1 MEEATWE
8 EELVFKGKFPTF
20 SLASPCG
27 KFIVEETKRH
37 VGGKK
42 RGQLEK
48 VLTVLDGTNR
58 KRGGRKG
65 QVGYWW
71 MRGVILGLCSVT

>member
-27 KFIVEETKRH
+27 KFIVEETKR
-37 VGGKK
+37 
-42 RGQLEK
+42 R
-48 VLTVLDGTNR
+48 
-58 KRGGRKG
+58 GRKEEGPAG
-65 QVGYWW
+65 Q
-71 MRGVILGLCSVT
+71 GVNGFGWDK